1 MADKTA
7 SGSGGSS
14 AQDSSKKVGLIGLV
28 GIVISAMIGGGIYNL
43 PQNMAADASAGA
55 IIIAW
60 VVTGIGIWFIANTFR
75 ILSAARPELTNG
87 LYTYAEK
94 GFGKLIGFFVAYGY
108 WICNCFALVA
118 YSVLVMATLNYF
130 VPDFTGGNNIPSIIG
145 GSIITWIMY
154 LLALRGAKSTS
165 FLNII
170 GTIGKLLPV
179 FIFIL
184 AVATVFK
191 FSVFMEGFWGM
202 KDGVALTLDF
212 SNVMPQVSSTMLVT
226 LWLFLGIEGA
236 VVVSGKAKSQAAVRK
251 ATTIGFLVT
260 LALYIVVSLLP
271 LGVYSQAEV
280 GSMADPSMAAIMLKS
295 FGKWG
300 EIMVNAGVIVSVLSS
315 WLVWMLMLGEMPLAA
330 SKSGIFPKMFV
341 KENKNG
347 SPSTS
352 LLWTTIVVQV
362 VLIISF
368 FIGNNAW
375 TTMISITS
383 VMALPCYFFCTLFL
397 FKIAVKKE
405 YPSGIFASRG
415 MAVFTGAA
423 GSLYGLWL
431 IYAAGLNYL
440 MVACIVYAIGLPL
453 YIVGVRQHDRQAKLF
468 EKRSDKV
475 ILADSVPGVSGG
487 TVAFLLGFYDRFIGS
502 LDDLFHGARA
512 ARFAAVRFLLKLGAG
527 WAIGFGL
534 SALVLTSF
542 FDTHIY
548 EVSSLFMGFI
558 VFAIPI
564 VVREELDALRKRLPY
579 LAFAVVG
586 VAFVVAVTLLSPVS
600 GEGIDVAAKSLDLGL
615 VAYVFLAA
623 MAAISAMVLPGISG
637 STLLLIFGLYVPIMG
652 AVRATMGLDLSYLPI
667 LMVFAAGIACG
678 MLLFVRLIRMCLE
691 RFRSQTIYAIIGMM
705 LGSLFSIT
713 QGPLTLS
720 EPQPAMSLDT
730 FSIVFFLIGGAVV
743 GGLQLLRSRLEEP
756 AEG

>member
-1 MADKTA
+1 MLFTLETERE
-7 SGSGGSS
+7 SS
-14 AQDSSKKVGLIGLV
+14 V
-28 GIVISAMIGGGIYNL
+28 
-43 PQNMAADASAGA
+43 
-55 IIIAW
+55 
-60 VVTGIGIWFIANTFR
+60 
-75 ILSAARPELTNG
+75 
-87 LYTYAEK
+87 K
-94 GFGKLIGFFVAYGY
+94 GFTELIVNSVRGF
-108 WICNCFALVA
+108 C
-118 YSVLVMATLNYF
+118 MA
-130 VPDFTGGNNIPSIIG
+130 
-145 GSIITWIMY
+145 
-154 LLALRGAKSTS
+154 
-165 FLNII
+165 
-170 GTIGKLLPV
+170 
-179 FIFIL
+179 
-184 AVATVFK
+184 
-191 FSVFMEGFWGM
+191 
-202 KDGVALTLDF
+202 
-212 SNVMPQVSSTMLVT
+212 
-226 LWLFLGIEGA
+226 
-236 VVVSGKAKSQAAVRK
+236 
-251 ATTIGFLVT
+251 
-260 LALYIVVSLLP
+260 
-271 LGVYSQAEV
+271 
-280 GSMADPSMAAIMLKS
+280 
-295 FGKWG
+295 
-300 EIMVNAGVIVSVLSS
+300 
-315 WLVWMLMLGEMPLAA
+315 
-330 SKSGIFPKMFV
+330 
-341 KENKNG
+341 
-347 SPSTS
+347 
-352 LLWTTIVVQV
+352 
-362 VLIISF
+362 
-368 FIGNNAW
+368 
-375 TTMISITS
+375 
-383 VMALPCYFFCTLFL
+383 
-397 FKIAVKKE
+397 
-405 YPSGIFASRG
+405 
-415 MAVFTGAA
+415 
-423 GSLYGLWL
+423 
-431 IYAAGLNYL
+431 
-440 MVACIVYAIGLPL
+440 
-453 YIVGVRQHDRQAKLF
+453 
-468 EKRSDKV
+468 
-475 ILADSVPGVSGG
+475 LADSVPGVSGG

-600 GEGIDVAAKSLDLGL
+600 GEGIDVAAKSLGLGL

-730 FSIVFFLIGGAVV
+730 FSIAFFLIGGAVV

>member
-1 MADKTA
+1 MLFTLETERE
-7 SGSGGSS
+7 SS
-14 AQDSSKKVGLIGLV
+14 V
-28 GIVISAMIGGGIYNL
+28 
-43 PQNMAADASAGA
+43 
-55 IIIAW
+55 
-60 VVTGIGIWFIANTFR
+60 
-75 ILSAARPELTNG
+75 
-87 LYTYAEK
+87 K
-94 GFGKLIGFFVAYGY
+94 GFTELIVNSVRGF
-108 WICNCFALVA
+108 C
-118 YSVLVMATLNYF
+118 MA
-130 VPDFTGGNNIPSIIG
+130 
-145 GSIITWIMY
+145 
-154 LLALRGAKSTS
+154 
-165 FLNII
+165 
-170 GTIGKLLPV
+170 
-179 FIFIL
+179 
-184 AVATVFK
+184 
-191 FSVFMEGFWGM
+191 
-202 KDGVALTLDF
+202 
-212 SNVMPQVSSTMLVT
+212 
-226 LWLFLGIEGA
+226 
-236 VVVSGKAKSQAAVRK
+236 
-251 ATTIGFLVT
+251 
-260 LALYIVVSLLP
+260 
-271 LGVYSQAEV
+271 
-280 GSMADPSMAAIMLKS
+280 
-295 FGKWG
+295 
-300 EIMVNAGVIVSVLSS
+300 
-315 WLVWMLMLGEMPLAA
+315 
-330 SKSGIFPKMFV
+330 
-341 KENKNG
+341 
-347 SPSTS
+347 
-352 LLWTTIVVQV
+352 
-362 VLIISF
+362 
-368 FIGNNAW
+368 
-375 TTMISITS
+375 
-383 VMALPCYFFCTLFL
+383 
-397 FKIAVKKE
+397 
-405 YPSGIFASRG
+405 
-415 MAVFTGAA
+415 
-423 GSLYGLWL
+423 
-431 IYAAGLNYL
+431 
-440 MVACIVYAIGLPL
+440 
-453 YIVGVRQHDRQAKLF
+453 
-468 EKRSDKV
+468 
-475 ILADSVPGVSGG
+475 LADSVPGVSGG

-652 AVRATMGLDLSYLPI
+652 ASYLPI